1 MEREQTASMEDYLE
15 AIAHLCGESKVARV
29 KHISQALR
37 VKMPSVTSALRKL
50 SEDGLVEHE
59 RYGYVGLT
67 AEGDRVARDV
77 IRRHETLYRFLFEIL
92 KIDTKIAQEDACKME
107 HAISPTTLENLVKFL
122 EFVLNHPQGEPSW
135 LKNFKRYLEEGGL
148 PQECVERCARET

>member
-29 KHISQALR
+29 KHISQALG

-50 SEDGLVEHE
+50 SEGGLVEHE

-77 IRRHETLYRFLFEIL
+77 IRRHETLYRFLSEIL
-92 KIDTKIAQEDACKME
+92 NIDSEVAQEDACKME
-107 HAISPTTLENLVKFL
+107 HAISSVTLESMVKFL
-122 EFVLNHPQGEPSW
+122 EFVLSHPQREPTW
-135 LKNFKRYLEEGGL
+135 LKNFKRYLEQGEL
-148 PQECVERCARET
+148 PQECLERCVR